1 MPQYGDFKI
10 TSRARINLPVNLF
23 GGGPWV
29 HMATATRSLS
39 EYVAV
44 LHEPTGKIYL
54 EQITATGRF
63 LHIEDNAL
71 WIDLLNFFV
80 SKGVLGFNK
89 DQDIIIGNEFDA

>member
-1 MPQYGDFKI
+1 MPEYGDFKI
-10 TSRARINLPVNLF
+10 ASRARISLPINLF

-54 EQITATGRF
+54 EQITATGKF
-63 LHIEDNAL
+63 IHIEDNAL
-71 WIDLLNFFV
+71 WIDLLNFLV
-80 SKGVLGFNK
+80 SKGVLGFDK
-89 DQDIIIGNEFDA
+89 DQEIIIGNEFDS

>member
-1 MPQYGDFKI
+1 MIVQNERNVNMPEYGDFKLA
-10 TSRARINLPVNLF
+10 SRARVNLPINIF

-63 LHIEDNAL
+63 VHIEDDAL
-71 WIDLLNFFV
+71 WIALLNFLV
-80 SKGVLGFNK
+80 NLSWN
-89 DQDIIIGNEFDA
+89 

>member
-1 MPQYGDFKI
+1 MPEYGDFKLA
-10 TSRARINLPVNLF
+10 SRARINLPINLF

-54 EQITATGRF
+54 EQITPTGRF
-63 LHIEDNAL
+63 VHIEDDSL
-71 WIDLLNFFV
+71 WVDLLNFFV
-80 SKGVLGFNK
+80 NVGVLGFDK
-89 DQDIIIGNEFDA
+89 DKEIIIGKDFNA